1 MERVTFNALMD
12 TLGTY
17 INEATNPRNDGWTH
31 NHYRKWI
38 LEIKERIDQL
48 APKDLKLH
56 GEDKGE

>member
-17 INEATNPRNDGWTH
+17 IDEATNVRNDGWTH

-38 LEIKERIDQL
+38 LEIKGRLDKLKPE
-48 APKDLKLH
+48 DLKLH
-56 GEDKGE
+56 G

>member
-38 LEIKERIDQL
+38 NEIKARIDSIK
-48 APKDLKLH
+48 PEDLVLH
-56 GEDKGE
+56 GKKDS